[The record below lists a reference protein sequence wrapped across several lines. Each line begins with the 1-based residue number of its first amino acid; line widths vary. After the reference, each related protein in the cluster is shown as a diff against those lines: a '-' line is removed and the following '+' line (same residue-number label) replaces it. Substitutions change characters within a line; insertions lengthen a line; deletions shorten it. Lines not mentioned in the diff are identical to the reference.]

1 MQLIRGKK
9 LKQIFSDHW
18 EGFVE
23 NHQGQIRPAIHK
35 NVAKMLICGTEEA
48 GFHLYQ
54 CPSCGKEKKV
64 PHTCKSRFCPSC
76 GVGQTE
82 RWIEQ
87 YTTLFANTVYRHI
100 IFHPPS
106 EFRPYFGLG
115 KTVYYDMLY
124 ATVNQTLKD
133 WYSRKGFIPGCMSV
147 MHTFGRDTKFTPHI
161 HALMTSGGIDK
172 TLTRWVACDYLP
184 YPFFKKHFRDHF
196 LENIQKLW
204 IHQNLEKIP
213 LKLRFLFTGEY
224 QQKIIHRLLAITW
237 YVYIGE
243 KLINA
248 QFTVRYIGRY
258 TKRPAIAESRIIA
271 YDGETVTFNFVDHK
285 TDKLTYHTLPAQE
298 FIGKLIRH
306 IPSENFR
313 IIRYSGFYAN
323 RVRSTLL
330 PKVFA
335 ILNQDY
341 EKAKEKLA
349 HLGSWWRTQIERF
362 TKLDPLVCTVCLLPL
377 ALISIVYTTNKAE
390 RDTYG

>member
-18 EGFVE
+18 PQFVAA
-23 NHQGQIRPAIHK
+23 HPGIRPAIRK
-35 NVAKMLICGTEEA
+35 NVDKMLTCGTEEA

-54 CPSCGKEKKV
+54 CPQCGAEKKV

-87 YTTLFANTVYRHI
+87 YTILFANTIYRHI

-106 EFRPYFGLG
+106 EFRPYFGIG
-115 KTVYYDMLY
+115 KNRYYHMLY
-124 ATVNQTLKD
+124 TTVNQTLAD
-133 WYSRKGFIPGCMSV
+133 WYERKGFIPGCMSV
-147 MHTFGRDTKFTPHI
+147 MHTFGRDEKFTPHI
-161 HALMTSGGIDK
+161 HALMTSGGIERE
-172 TLTRWVACDYLP
+172 TLTTWVPSDYLP

-196 LENIQKLW
+196 LTNIQKLW
-204 IHQNLEKIP
+204 IQQQLDKVPEN
-213 LKLRFLFTGEY
+213 LRFLFSHSY
-224 QQKIIHRLLAITW
+224 QQKILTRLLSITW

-243 KLINA
+243 RLSNA

-258 TKRPAIAESRIIA
+258 TKRPAIAESRIIG
-271 YDGETVTFNFVDHK
+271 YDGGTVTFNFVDHK
-285 TDKLTYHTLPAQE
+285 TEKLTYHTLPAQA

-306 IPSENFR
+306 IPDENFR

-323 RVRSTLL
+323 RVRGTLL

-335 ILNQDY
+335 ILKQDY
-341 EKAKEKLA
+341 EKAIQKLA
-349 HLGSWWRTQIERF
+349 HLSSWWRRMIERF
-362 TKLDPLVCTVCLLPL
+362 TKFDPLICPACLIPL
-377 ALISIVYTTNKAE
+377 DLIAVVYTTGSG